1 MRKSNHFIVLA
12 ALASLLLLEMAF
24 AREKNQAALN
34 LTETVQVGSAQ
45 LKPGNYKLEWQGDG
59 PTVQVRIFQEH
70 KLVATAPG
78 KLIQKPQLG
87 DQDDFVLKTV
97 SGNMKR
103 LDEVDL
109 SKRKEA
115 LVFSES

>member
-78 KLIQKPQLG
+78 KFILFITIPCAIVPGLLLAILG
-87 DQDDFVLKTV
+87 RNQRQRAL
-97 SGNMKR
+97 
-103 LDEVDL
+103 EEL
-109 SKRKEA
+109 SQ
-115 LVFSES
+115 